1 LRRCR
6 CIKPGGERAPC
17 SAASSTAS
25 STLDYVADYGGDYIS
40 APWEDTIS
48 DP

>member
-6 CIKPGGERAPC
+6 CIKPGGERAPR
-17 SAASSTAS
+17 SAASSTVS

-40 APWEDTIS
+40 APREDIIS